1 MVVSLLSSVVAHP
14 GARRRDGM
22 PIMHHMLR
30 CAINLRNHAAAQNT
44 FFPALA
50 LSSSFAAMM
59 WACAALAH
67 RTGCR
72 VRSDASGL

>member
-1 MVVSLLSSVVAHP
+1 
-14 GARRRDGM
+14 
-22 PIMHHMLR
+22 MHHMLR

-50 LSSSFAAMM
+50 LSSSFAAIL

-67 RTGCR
+67 RAECR
-72 VRSDASGL
+72 IRSDVPGF

>member
-1 MVVSLLSSVVAHP
+1 
-14 GARRRDGM
+14 M

-30 CAINLRNHAAAQNT
+30 CAINLRNHTAAQNT

-50 LSSSFAAMM
+50 LSSSFAAML

-67 RTGCR
+67 RTEYRIRCDDPGF
-72 VRSDASGL
+72 